1 MSLTREFKDT
11 VRARLQRDPI
21 FREELLREGVQCL
34 LSGDVDT
41 GKAVLRDYIVGD
53 QPTMFS
59 VYP

>member
-11 VRARLQRDPI
+11 VRARLQRDPT
-21 FREELLREGVQCL
+21 FREELLQEGVQCL
-34 LSGDVDT
+34 HSGDVDT
-41 GKAVLRDYIVGD
+41 GTAVLRDYIVGD